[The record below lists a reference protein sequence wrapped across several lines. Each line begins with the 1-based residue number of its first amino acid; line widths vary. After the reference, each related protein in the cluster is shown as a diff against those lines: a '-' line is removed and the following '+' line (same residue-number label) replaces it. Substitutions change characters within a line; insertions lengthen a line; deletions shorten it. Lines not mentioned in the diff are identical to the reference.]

1 MLSFFCPYVSISVKM
16 VYGETQNKNTFLLA
30 VLKGKWKEEQSQVS
44 GSLLDVCCTR
54 AATCKA
60 SLILLAAER
69 SDHFSAATSYQNND
83 EWMRSVLELQ
93 NCNNFAGC

>member
-1 MLSFFCPYVSISVKM
+1 MF
-16 VYGETQNKNTFLLA
+16 YGETQNKNTFLLA
-30 VLKGKWKEEQSQVS
+30 VLKDKWKEERSRVS
-44 GSLLDVCCTR
+44 ASLPDVCYTR
-54 AATCKA
+54 ATTCKA

-69 SDHFSAATSYQNND
+69 SDHFNAATSYQSND